1 MERHQNLT
9 MSVSQAIG
17 QAIATGAY
25 PPGTSLPPE
34 KDLVVEFNASRTVLR
49 EAVKMLAAKG
59 LVDTRPRRGTMVK
72 PEGDWNLADP
82 DLLGWLLHRRNVL
95 PLILEFADVRLAIEP
110 AAAALAAR
118 VGDTHT
124 VEEMQNALQRMI
136 DAESGNDD
144 SLEADIAF
152 HVAILKGSGNRF
164 FWSLRYMVEVALRF
178 SIRIT
183 NMRKHGQG
191 PSIAAHNRVLQA
203 IKAGDQQ
210 AAESAIRSLIVES
223 KTLLYE
229 AREKDGDSLP
239 DVG

>member
-9 MSVSQAIG
+9 MTVAQTIG
-17 QAIATGAY
+17 RAIATGVY

-34 KDLVVEFNASRTVLR
+34 KDLVVQFNASRTVLR
-49 EAVKMLAAKG
+49 EAVKMLSAKG
-59 LVDTRPRRGTMVK
+59 LVDTRPRRGTMVR
-72 PEGDWNLADP
+72 PEGDWSLADP

-95 PLILEFADVRLAIEP
+95 PLILEFADARLAIEP
-110 AAAALAAR
+110 AAAGLAAR
-118 VGDTHT
+118 VGDPGSL
-124 VEEMQNALQRMI
+124 EEIETALQRMI
-136 DAESGNDD
+136 DAETGNDD

-152 HVAILKGSGNRF
+152 HVAILKASNNRF
-164 FWSLRYMVEVALRF
+164 FWSLRHMVEVALRF

-183 NMRKHGQG
+183 NMRRHGQG

-210 AAESAIRSLIVES
+210 AAESALRALIVES

-229 AREKDGDSLP
+229 AHEKEDGPPSEA
-239 DVG
+239 G

>member
-1 MERHQNLT
+1 MDRHQNLT
-9 MSVSQAIG
+9 MSVNQALG
-17 QAIATGAY
+17 RAIAVGKY
-25 PPGTSLPPE
+25 PPGSSLPPE
-34 KDLVVEFNASRTVLR
+34 KDLVIEFNASRTVLR

-82 DLLGWLLHRRNVL
+82 DLLGWLLHRKNVL
-95 PLILEFADVRLAIEP
+95 PLILEFADVRVAIEP

-118 VGDTHT
+118 ARDAAMIT
-124 VEEMQNALQRMI
+124 EMESALQRMI
-136 DAESGNDD
+136 DAESGDDD

-183 NMRKHGQG
+183 NARKGGRG
-191 PSIAAHNRVLQA
+191 PSIVAHNRVLQA

-210 AAESAIRSLIVES
+210 AAESSIRALIVES

-229 AREKDGDSLP
+229 AQERNEQPAAVKS
-239 DVG
+239 

>member
-9 MSVSQAIG
+9 MSVAQALG
-17 QAIATGAY
+17 RAIATGGY

-49 EAVKMLAAKG
+49 EAVKMLSAKG

-82 DLLGWLLHRRNVL
+82 DLLGWLLHRKNVL

-118 VGDTHT
+118 VRDPGTIG
-124 VEEMQNALQRMI
+124 EMQNALQRMI

-191 PSIAAHNRVLQA
+191 PSISAHNRVLQA
-203 IKAGDQQ
+203 IKAGDSQ
-210 AAESAIRSLIVES
+210 AAEAAIRTLIVES

-229 AREKDGDSLP
+229 AQEKDEAPLP
-239 DVG
+239 DAG

>member
-9 MSVSQAIG
+9 MSVAQALG
-17 QAIATGAY
+17 KAIATGGY
-25 PPGTSLPPE
+25 PPGSSLPPE

-49 EAVKMLAAKG
+49 EAVKMLSAKG
-59 LVDTRPRRGTMVK
+59 LVDTRPRRGTLVK

-118 VGDTHT
+118 QADPASLA
-124 VEEMQNALQRMI
+124 EMQDALQRMI
-136 DAESGNDD
+136 DAETGNDD

-152 HVAILKGSGNRF
+152 HVAILKASGNRF

-191 PSIAAHNRVLQA
+191 PSIPAHNRVLQA
-203 IKAGDQQ
+203 IRAGDQQ
-210 AAESAIRSLIVES
+210 AAESALRSLIVES

-229 AREKDGDSLP
+229 ARDKENP
-239 DVG
+239 AAE